1 MCPKGLLLF
10 NMLTDLHKKCT
21 DTNNVLGDSL
31 HTHPISRPLP
41 LKVLACKALFLRRQA
56 QTQAIVT

>member
-1 MCPKGLLLF
+1 MK
-10 NMLTDLHKKCT
+10 NCT

-41 LKVLACKALFLRRQA
+41 LKVLACKALFPCRQA
-56 QTQAIVT
+56 QIQAIITQTYNSSYYINSFPFV